1 MAQILSLEN
10 VTLAVEKENIK
21 QAIVKHV
28 SFSINEGEIVA
39 LVGESG
45 SGKSVTAQSII
56 GLNQESIHIDDGNI
70 AFQAK
75 ELTNLQESEWNQ
87 IRGKDISFIFQD
99 PLSSLNPTMKVG
111 KQITEVVL
119 QHGKKSKREA
129 KEIAINLL
137 TDLGIHEAEKRF
149 EQYPHQLSGGMR
161 QRICLAIAFACHPK
175 LVIADEPTTALDV
188 TIQKQ
193 IMGLLKERKEKQN
206 TSILLITHD
215 LALVREVADRVVVMY
230 GGRVVE
236 KGTIQ
241 EVIGS
246 PNHPYTKSLL
256 QAIPNMDDSEKVLR
270 AIEGTTPSIETLN
283 SFGCPFVNRCP
294 VAIKECIHRFP
305 ERTTYSKEHSSHCWQ
320 HVLEHNKAKSKEK
333 VNAS

>member
-1 MAQILSLEN
+1 
-10 VTLAVEKENIK
+10 
-21 QAIVKHV
+21 
-28 SFSINEGEIVA
+28 
-39 LVGESG
+39 
-45 SGKSVTAQSII
+45 
-56 GLNQESIHIDDGNI
+56 
-70 AFQAK
+70 
-75 ELTNLQESEWNQ
+75 LQESEWNQ

-111 KQITEVVL
+111 KQITEVIL
-119 QHGKKSKREA
+119 QHGNKSKREA

-246 PNHPYTKSLL
+246 PKHPYTKSLL
-256 QAIPNMDDSEKVLR
+256 QAIPNMDVSEKVLR
-270 AIEGTTPSIETLN
+270 AI
-283 SFGCPFVNRCP
+283 
-294 VAIKECIHRFP
+294 
-305 ERTTYSKEHSSHCWQ
+305 
-320 HVLEHNKAKSKEK
+320 
-333 VNAS
+333 

>member
-1 MAQILSLEN
+1 M
-10 VTLAVEKENIK
+10 
-21 QAIVKHV
+21 KHV
-28 SFSINEGEIVA
+28 SFSISEGEIVA

-70 AFQAK
+70 SFESK

-111 KQITEVVL
+111 RQITEVIL
-119 QHGKKSKREA
+119 QHEKKSKKA

-137 TDLGIHEAEKRF
+137 NDLGIHEAEKRF

-193 IMGLLKERKEKQN
+193 IMELLKERKEKKN

-236 KGTIQ
+236 K
-241 EVIGS
+241 
-246 PNHPYTKSLL
+246 
-256 QAIPNMDDSEKVLR
+256 
-270 AIEGTTPSIETLN
+270 
-283 SFGCPFVNRCP
+283 
-294 VAIKECIHRFP
+294 
-305 ERTTYSKEHSSHCWQ
+305 ER
-320 HVLEHNKAKSKEK
+320 
-333 VNAS
+333 

>member
-1 MAQILSLEN
+1 MGQLLSLEN
-10 VTLAVEKENIK
+10 VTLAVEKEDRK

-28 SFSINEGEIVA
+28 SFSIHEGEIVA

-56 GLNQESIHIDDGNI
+56 GLNQESIRTEEGKIS
-70 AFQAK
+70 FQNS
-75 ELTNLQESEWNQ
+75 ELTNLQEAEWNH

-111 KQITEVVL
+111 KQITEVIL
-119 QHGKKSKREA
+119 QHEKKSKQEA
-129 KEIAINLL
+129 KAIAIQLL
-137 TDLGIHEAEKRF
+137 NDLGIHEAEKRF
-149 EQYPHQLSGGMR
+149 EQYPYQLSGGMR

-193 IMGLLKERKEKQN
+193 IMGLLKERKEKQH

-241 EVIGS
+241 EVIES
-246 PNHPYTKSLL
+246 PKHPYTKSLL
-256 QAIPNMDDSEKVLR
+256 QAIPNMDDSEKILR
-270 AIEGTTPSIETLN
+270 AIDGTTPSLEILN
-283 SFGCPFVNRCP
+283 SIGCPFVNRCP
-294 VAIKECIHRFP
+294 VAMKECVHRFP
-305 ERTTYSKEHSSHCWQ
+305 EKTVFSPEHSSFCWKHIIEQ
-320 HVLEHNKAKSKEK
+320 RKEKAKEK
-333 VNAS
+333 VSAS

>member
-10 VTLAVEKENIK
+10 VTLAVEKENSK

-111 KQITEVVL
+111 KQITEVIL
-119 QHGKKSKREA
+119 QHGKKSK
-129 KEIAINLL
+129 
-137 TDLGIHEAEKRF
+137 
-149 EQYPHQLSGGMR
+149 
-161 QRICLAIAFACHPK
+161 
-175 LVIADEPTTALDV
+175 
-188 TIQKQ
+188 
-193 IMGLLKERKEKQN
+193 
-206 TSILLITHD
+206 
-215 LALVREVADRVVVMY
+215 
-230 GGRVVE
+230 
-236 KGTIQ
+236 
-241 EVIGS
+241 
-246 PNHPYTKSLL
+246 
-256 QAIPNMDDSEKVLR
+256 
-270 AIEGTTPSIETLN
+270 
-283 SFGCPFVNRCP
+283 
-294 VAIKECIHRFP
+294 
-305 ERTTYSKEHSSHCWQ
+305 
-320 HVLEHNKAKSKEK
+320 
-333 VNAS
+333 

>member
-1 MAQILSLEN
+1 MEQLLSLEN
-10 VTLAVEKENIK
+10 VTLAVEKENDK

-28 SFSINEGEIVA
+28 SFSIEQGEIVA

-56 GLNQESIHIDDGNI
+56 GLNQDSIHIDEGKI
-70 AFQAK
+70 SFQAG
-75 ELTNLQESEWNQ
+75 ELTSLQESEWNK

-111 KQITEVVL
+111 RQITEVIL
-119 QHGKKSKREA
+119 QHEKKSKNEA
-129 KEIAINLL
+129 KKIAIGLL
-137 TDLGIHEAEKRF
+137 SDLGIHEPEKRF

-193 IMGLLKERKEKQN
+193 IMGLLKERKEKQQ

-215 LALVREVADRVVVMY
+215 LALVREVADLVVVMY

-236 KGTIQ
+236 KGAIQ
-241 EVIGS
+241 EVIES
-246 PNHPYTKSLL
+246 PQHPYTKSLL

-270 AIEGTTPSIETLN
+270 AIEGTTPSIEILN

-294 VAIKECIHRFP
+294 VAMKECIDRFP
-305 ERTTYSKEHSSHCWQ
+305 GETASSPQ
-320 HVLEHNKAKSKEK
+320 HVSYCWKHMTEQSKGKSKEK
-333 VNAS
+333 VNVS

>member
-1 MAQILSLEN
+1 M
-10 VTLAVEKENIK
+10 
-21 QAIVKHV
+21 
-28 SFSINEGEIVA
+28 
-39 LVGESG
+39 
-45 SGKSVTAQSII
+45 
-56 GLNQESIHIDDGNI
+56 NQELIHIDDGNVS
-70 AFQAK
+70 FQSK

-111 KQITEVVL
+111 KQITEVIL

-129 KEIAINLL
+129 KGIAINLL

-149 EQYPHQLSGGMR
+149 EQYPHQLRGMR

-230 GGRVVE
+230 GDV
-236 KGTIQ
+236 
-241 EVIGS
+241 
-246 PNHPYTKSLL
+246 LL
-256 QAIPNMDDSEKVLR
+256 K
-270 AIEGTTPSIETLN
+270 
-283 SFGCPFVNRCP
+283 
-294 VAIKECIHRFP
+294 KERY
-305 ERTTYSKEHSSHCWQ
+305 RR
-320 HVLEHNKAKSKEK
+320 
-333 VNAS
+333 

>member
-1 MAQILSLEN
+1 MGQLLSLEN
-10 VTLAVEKENIK
+10 VTLAVEKENSK

-56 GLNQESIHIDDGNI
+56 GLNQESIHIDDGSI
-70 AFQAK
+70 LFQSQG
-75 ELTNLQESEWNQ
+75 LTNLQESEWNQ

-111 KQITEVVL
+111 RQITEVIL
-119 QHGKKSKREA
+119 HHEKKSKKEA

-137 TDLGIHEAEKRF
+137 NDLGIHEAEKRF

-193 IMGLLKERKEKQN
+193 IMGLLKARKEKQN

-246 PNHPYTKSLL
+246 PKHPYTKSLL

-294 VAIKECIHRFP
+294 VAIQECIHRFP
-305 ERTTYSKEHSSHCWQ
+305 DRTSYSEEHSSHCWQ
-320 HVLEHNKAKSKEK
+320 HVLEHNQAKSKEK